1 MSYDHLGKLVLVS
14 MLGGVLCVPVV
25 TVPIVLLAL
34 FHFASLLVEKD
45 DASIKDFFRGI
56 RLYWA
61 RGLFFGL
68 LVLLVYVVLVSNIVF
83 YLRLL
88 KGDYAWI
95 GAVLGGLS
103 VWGLVLYS
111 LMLLYAGPLALI
123 KKHNIFGVL
132 KYAFLLT
139 VDNVVYTIGVAIL
152 LVAMLFVL
160 LALTH
165 GVGLFFLGSFCIV
178 LPSVAHHELARYY
191 EKVELETAAVES
203 GQHLKRLT
211 AEDEFDRYANR
222 GFRDIVKPWEM

>member
-45 DASIKDFFRGI
+45 DASIADFFRGI

-68 LVLLVYVVLVSNIVF
+68 LVLLVYVVLASNIVF

-103 VWGLVLYS
+103 LWGLVLYS
-111 LMLLYAGPLALI
+111 LMLLYAGPLALVTLD
-123 KKHNIFGVL
+123 NI
-132 KYAFLLT
+132 
-139 VDNVVYTIGVAIL
+139 VYTIGVAIL

-165 GVGLFFLGSFCIV
+165 GVGLFFLGSLCII

-191 EKVELETAAVES
+191 EKVELETAAVQS
-203 GQHLKRLT
+203 GQHLKGLT